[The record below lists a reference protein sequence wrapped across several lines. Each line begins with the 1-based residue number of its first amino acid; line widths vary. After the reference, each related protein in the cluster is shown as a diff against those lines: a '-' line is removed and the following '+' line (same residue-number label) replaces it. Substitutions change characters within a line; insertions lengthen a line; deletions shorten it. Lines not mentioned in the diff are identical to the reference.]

1 MADNPNCLSST
12 PFTGIPMVPDTG
24 YPIHIGDLLFQDPN
38 TKKAR
43 SVASMID
50 QGSKTLNQQ
59 TLHDLFA
66 GVALQRG
73 GELESG
79 EVSFDLN
86 PLPPQLIVAGGG
98 MFLFG
103 CAATAWQPGDWVG
116 AVANTAGTGLKRRP
130 SKRCRRFERHR
141 HRRAAAQRH
150 RPKPHDRG
158 RAHPVEP
165 AGRHPDA
172 WRRAAA
178 AERCSVRCPLSVVR
192 CNALTRIAAENN

>member
-43 SVASMID
+43 SVASMIN

-59 TLHDLFA
+59 TLHDIFA

-79 EVSFDLN
+79 EVSFNLN

-116 AVANTAGTGLKRRP
+116 AAANTAGTGL
-130 SKRCRRFERHR
+130 
-141 HRRAAAQRH
+141 QTQT
-150 RPKPHDRG
+150 
-158 RAHPVEP
+158 VEKVSALSNAIGIAVP
-165 AGRHPDA
+165 LPNAIGQSRTTVA
-172 WRRAAA
+172 
-178 AERCSVRCPLSVVR
+178 VRILSSLLGGVPTLAPGSSSGTV
-192 CNALTRIAAENN
+192 